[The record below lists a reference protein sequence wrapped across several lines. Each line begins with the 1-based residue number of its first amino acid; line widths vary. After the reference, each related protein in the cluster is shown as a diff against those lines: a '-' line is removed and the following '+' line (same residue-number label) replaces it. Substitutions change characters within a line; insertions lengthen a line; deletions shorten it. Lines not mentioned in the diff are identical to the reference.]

1 MGEKLHKISYTLG
14 ATLAPFDSWLLLRG
28 IKPLAVRMERA
39 QENAL
44 AIAQW
49 LKTQPKVKKVYY
61 VGLPEHP
68 GYDINRKQARGSGA
82 MLSFTLDS
90 AETALQVLAKVK
102 IITFAESLGGPESLI
117 TLPAT
122 QTHADV
128 SAEDREKLGITDSF
142 LRMSVGLENVQDL
155 IADLQQAMA

>member
-1 MGEKLHKISYTLG
+1 
-14 ATLAPFDSWLLLRG
+14 
-28 IKPLAVRMERA
+28 MERA

-44 AIAQW
+44 AIANW
-49 LKTQPKVKKVYY
+49 LKEQPRVKKVYY

-68 GYDINRKQARGSGA
+68 GYEVNKRQSRGSGA
-82 MLSFTLDS
+82 MLSFAVDS
-90 AETALQVLAKVK
+90 RETALRILEKVQ

-128 SAEDREKLGITDSF
+128 PAPEREKLGITDAF
-142 LRMSVGLENVQDL
+142 LRLSVGLENVRDL
-155 IADLQQAMA
+155 IGDLEQAMA